1 MYKGPK
7 RKFKRQQ
14 QKKPS
19 KYAIQL
25 IEKQKLRKA
34 YALREKPLK
43 RYFLTAKRQRVDI
56 ETFLLKELERRL
68 DNALYRLGWAQTRP
82 QAAQLVNHGH
92 IMVNGSRIT
101 IPSYQVKKGD
111 EIEIKE
117 SKKNIHLFRSSGAK
131 LAKHTPPSW
140 LSFNAGDKLKAEV
153 TGEPTRGDFTEPINI
168 ALVLEF
174 YSR

>member
-19 KYAIQL
+19 KYALQL
-25 IEKQKLRKA
+25 LEKQKLRKA

-43 RYFLTAKRQRVDI
+43 RYFATAKRQRVDI
-56 ETFLLKELERRL
+56 ESFLIKELERRL
-68 DNALYRLGWAQTRP
+68 DNVLYRLGWAETRP
-82 QAAQLVNHGH
+82 QAGQMINHGH
-92 IMVNGSRIT
+92 VIVNKNRVT
-101 IPSYQVKKGD
+101 IPSFQVKKGD
-111 EIEIKE
+111 EIEIRE
-117 SKKNIHLFRSSGAK
+117 NKKHIHLFRSSSAK
-131 LAKHTPPSW
+131 LAKHTPPRW
-140 LSFNAGDKLKAEV
+140 FAFTAPDKLRAEIK
-153 TGEPTRGDFTEPINI
+153 GEPSREDFTEPINL